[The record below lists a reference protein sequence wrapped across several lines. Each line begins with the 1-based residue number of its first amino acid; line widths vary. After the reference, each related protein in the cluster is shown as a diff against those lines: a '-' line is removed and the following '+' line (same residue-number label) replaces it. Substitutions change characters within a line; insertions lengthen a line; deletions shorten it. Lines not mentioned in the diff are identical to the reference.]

1 MLLASYITEKKILFY
16 QAWHRYRSRNFY
28 NDNVRWQNKR
38 LSLSVYFDQNYQKDE
53 NNSFLFG
60 RSNCLFHSNLNTSR
74 CFLIVHRHEFKSCT
88 KIEKKKRKRN
98 NRKCFFFIFFRINHY
113 TTHIFHMSR
122 QGKVFMAIEGSFK
135 INTFRGILHFIL

>member
-1 MLLASYITEKKILFY
+1 MLLASYITVKKILFY

-74 CFLIVHRHEFKSCT
+74 CFLIVHRHEFRSCT
-88 KIEKKKRKRN
+88 NIENKRKKRTIGKAFSSFSSESTIARLTLPLVKA
-98 NRKCFFFIFFRINHY
+98 RKTFL
-113 TTHIFHMSR
+113 
-122 QGKVFMAIEGSFK
+122 AAEGSFE
-135 INTFRGILHFIL
+135 INNLQDILHLIL